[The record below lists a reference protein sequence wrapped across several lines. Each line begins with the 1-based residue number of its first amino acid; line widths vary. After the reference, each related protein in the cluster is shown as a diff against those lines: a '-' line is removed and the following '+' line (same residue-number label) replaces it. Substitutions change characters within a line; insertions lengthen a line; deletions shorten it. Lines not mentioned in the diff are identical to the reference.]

1 MWKLIRFLKGYK
13 REVIFGP
20 LSKLLE
26 ALFELIVPLV
36 VARIIDIG
44 IKDANIP
51 YILKMGAVLLGLGA
65 AGLGF
70 SLTCQYLAARAS
82 QGFGTN
88 VRRDLYSHI
97 NSLSYNELDQIGIPS
112 LITRITSDVNQAQN
126 AVAMTI
132 RLVMRAPFI
141 VIGSIIMA
149 MLIDVKL
156 SLIFIV
162 AGIIVSIVLFVI
174 MSSSVPYY
182 RKIQKKLDNVSLLTR
197 ENLLGARVVRA
208 FSNQQEEE
216 EDFAVA
222 ANELSKA
229 SVKVGKISALL
240 NPLTYAIINIAVM
253 AILWL
258 GGKGV
263 YYGNLSQGQIIAL
276 VNYLSQ
282 ILLSLVVIA
291 NLVVIFTKA
300 SACAARIN
308 EVFDTKPSITD
319 NDNKT
324 IEKKE
329 NSVKL
334 QFDNVSF
341 AYNDNKG
348 YSLDKINF
356 TLDIGQTLGI
366 IGSTGSGKSTLINL
380 IPRFYD
386 ASIGAINVDGVN
398 VKDYPLNQLRKK
410 VGLVPQSAVLFYG
423 TIRENLQW
431 GKADATDMEIAKA
444 LKIAQAA
451 DFVDA
456 LHDGYDHMI
465 MQGGKNLSGGQ
476 KQRLTIARAIVGNP
490 EILILDDS
498 SSALDY
504 ETDSNL
510 RKALKEINTTVI
522 MISQRATSIKFADN
536 ILVLDEGAIAG
547 YGTHKELFETCK
559 VYREICSSQ
568 SGAEDMI

>member
-197 ENLLGARVVRA
+197 ENLSGARVVRA

>member
-156 SLIFIV
+156 SLIFIA

-197 ENLLGARVVRA
+197 ENLSGARVVRA

-547 YGTHKELFETCK
+547 YGTHKELFKTCK